1 MEKAWWHYSENTSSA
16 PYIISKLN
24 SLRAQYSSEIS
35 LMGSSGALLPD
46 YYHDLMTGYV
56 INTHSCLK
64 DINCSVCS
72 SAKFLLAAISKLNPF
87 NAVFIC
93 TDIIRIFSGQSAL
106 TAVCSS
112 LKWIPWSLPVILVV
126 AYMGEFVQSEAAFE
140 FTAQQLLRT
149 TPRAPPCVRKLFCLN
164 SENGVAQGCFWSSIK
179 NVRWGLSYFLT
190 VEITLVFFMCLFS
203 LNDMPL

>member
-1 MEKAWWHYSENTSSA
+1 
-16 PYIISKLN
+16 
-24 SLRAQYSSEIS
+24 
-35 LMGSSGALLPD
+35 MGSSGALLPD

-72 SAKFLLAAISKLNPF
+72 STKFLPAAISKLNPF

-112 LKWIPWSLPVILVV
+112 LKWIPWSLPVIWVV
-126 AYMGEFVQSEAAFE
+126 AYIGEFEQSEAAFE
-140 FTAQQLLRT
+140 FTAQQLLQT
-149 TPRAPPCVRKLFCLN
+149 TPHVHHLVWGSSSALTQKMVLHRGDF
-164 SENGVAQGCFWSSIK
+164 GAQLKMSDEG
-179 NVRWGLSYFLT
+179 
-190 VEITLVFFMCLFS
+190 
-203 LNDMPL
+203 